1 MGRRTTEAAVNQP
14 KIFYKE
20 VIVVQRSLFTAVT
33 GLRNHQVKMDVLGN
47 NIANVNTTAFKSGR
61 VRFQDILSQ
70 NIRGA
75 SAPQPGRGGT
85 NPAQVGLG
93 MSIGAIDTIHTQG
106 SMQSTGRA
114 TDLAIQGNGFF
125 VMSDGPN
132 RLYTRDGSFSLGA
145 DGDLVNSASGLK
157 PLGWTADAAGVINT
171 AAPLGTLNIPFGQR
185 VTTRATANLILGG
198 NLDAAAATG
207 ASGAYLTEVLVY
219 DSLGGLHTLEITF
232 TKQASP
238 DRTWRWEAFRIVPG
252 TPPTRTSVGSG
263 ELTFDTFGNM
273 TASTGGPIAFTPTGA
288 EALSITPDF
297 SGLTQVVGP
306 SSALVRFQDGFP
318 VGELDTFTIGKTG
331 IISGVFTNGLVRD
344 LGQLALAAFPN
355 SEGLLKAAANMY
367 QVSSNSGLPRVG
379 VAGQEGR
386 GIIETGTLEMSNVDL
401 ATEFTEM
408 ITTSRAFQAN
418 SRVITS
424 SDELLQE
431 VVNLKR

>member
-1 MGRRTTEAAVNQP
+1 
-14 KIFYKE
+14 
-20 VIVVQRSLFTAVT
+20 LFTAVS

-145 DGDLVNSASGLK
+145 DGDLVNSANGLK

-171 AAPLGTLNIPFGQR
+171 AAPIGSLNIPFGQR
-185 VTTRATANLILGG
+185 VTTRATANLTLGG
-198 NLDAAAATG
+198 NLNAAAATG
-207 ASGAYLTEVLVY
+207 PGGAYLTEVLVY
-219 DSLGGLHTLEITF
+219 DSLGGLHTVEITF
-232 TKQASP
+232 TRQAP
-238 DRTWRWEAFRIVPG
+238 PAPVRTWGWLAERVEPG
-252 TPPTRTSVGSG
+252 TPPVRTSVGSG
-263 ELTFDTFGNM
+263 TLTFDTSGNL
-273 TASTGGPIAFTPTGA
+273 TASAGGPIAFTPTGA
-288 EALSITPDF
+288 AALSITPDF

-306 SSALVRFQDGFP
+306 STALVRFQDGFP
-318 VGELDTFTIGKTG
+318 VGDLDTFTIGKTG

-355 SEGLLKAAANMY
+355 PEGLLKAAANMY

-386 GIIETGTLEMSNVDL
+386 GIVETGTLEMSNVDL